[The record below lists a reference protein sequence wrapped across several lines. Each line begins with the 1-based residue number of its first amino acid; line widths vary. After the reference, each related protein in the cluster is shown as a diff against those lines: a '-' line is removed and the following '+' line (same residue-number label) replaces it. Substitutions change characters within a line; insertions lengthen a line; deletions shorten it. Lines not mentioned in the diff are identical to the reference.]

1 MMGKQVGG
9 MLAKGLNLLDTLG
22 EYPDGAG
29 VSELAREVRLP
40 VSTVHR
46 LLATMVQFGFVSFH
60 SNRRQYSLGLK
71 VFELSHRVALVRDL
85 SEVALPV
92 MRKITEATG
101 EPTLMSVR
109 DGLEMVY
116 VERVDGP
123 SRIQIRGSVG
133 SRGPLHCTSLGKAL
147 LAFLPDHERESVLRE
162 LPLKTHAPNTIID
175 LSELREELTLTRDQ
189 GYSVADEEHEEGVQ
203 AVGLPIISSRGRPV
217 AAICVAALSF
227 RSSLE
232 ELKGYLPLL
241 RRAASEIG
249 AQLPR
254 GDALPASTGERS

>member
-1 MMGKQVGG
+1 MLEKQVGG
-9 MLAKGLNLLDTLG
+9 MLAKGLNLLDALA

-46 LLATMVQFGFVSFH
+46 LLATMVQLGFVSFH
-60 SNRRQYSLGLK
+60 GNRRQYSLGLK

-92 MRKITEATG
+92 MRKVTEATG

-109 DGLEMVY
+109 DGLEMIY

-133 SRGPLHCTSLGKAL
+133 GRGPLHCTSLGKAL
-147 LAFLPDHERESVLRE
+147 LAFLPDGEREGVLRE
-162 LPLKTHAPNTIID
+162 LHLTKRAPNTITETSD
-175 LSELREELTLTRDQ
+175 LREELALTKDR
-189 GYSVADEEHEEGVQ
+189 GYAVADEEHEEGVL
-203 AVGLPIISSRGRPV
+203 AVGLPVMNSRGWPV
-217 AAICVAALSF
+217 AAICVAALAF

-241 RRAASEIG
+241 HDAASEIG

-254 GDALPASTGERS
+254 GNALSVSTGERS